1 MGKRLWIVGG
11 VLVAVLA
18 ATLLVNFAPW
28 KAKPPKEVVAVR
40 LNAPFNAVD
49 FAPYYV
55 AKRKGWFEE
64 SLAGVGAKPHY
75 LPPLQSIPASG
86 EALATARVDMLM
98 TSGVPAI
105 IWRSSGTDARIVW
118 LSCNLES
125 EVIVPVGS
133 SAASIREL
141 KGKKVGLLS
150 GSDSHYWFIKNLEA
164 NGMSRSD
171 VEFVNLTP
179 PDGKVAF
186 NAGAIDAWA
195 MFPPWPEQELVDGTA
210 KVLPE
215 LKAPIQVVMV
225 ARETF
230 CREHKDVATAVLR
243 AMDRGKK
250 WVANNPAE
258 AQSIVS
264 EEINLPL
271 SVVQAAW
278 PKLVWTAEIEGPIVA
293 DLQGKADFLKAE
305 GIIRNPVSVRDD
317 LLLAVP
323 R

>member
-1 MGKRLWIVGG
+1 MGKRLAIVGG

-18 ATLLVNFAPW
+18 VVVLAYFEPW
-28 KAKPPKEVVAVR
+28 KKADVKTRTVR
-40 LNAPFNAVD
+40 LNTPFTAVD

-55 AKRKGWFEE
+55 AKKKGWFEE
-64 SLAGVGAKPHY
+64 SLAGVGAKPDY

-86 EALATARVDMLM
+86 EALATDRVDMLM

-133 SAASIREL
+133 PATSIRDL

-164 NGMSRSD
+164 NGMSRGD

-186 NAGAIDAWA
+186 KKGAIDAWA

-210 KVLPE
+210 KVLPG

-225 ARETF
+225 ARGAF
-230 CREHKDVATAVLR
+230 CREHQDVAAGVLR

-250 WVANNPAE
+250 WVADNPAE
-258 AQSIVS
+258 AQSIVA

-271 SVVQAAW
+271 PVVRAAW
-278 PKLVWTAEIEGPIVA
+278 PKLVWSAELDGPIVA

-305 GIIRNPVSVRDD
+305 GVIRNPVNVRDD
-317 LLLAVP
+317 LLMAVP